1 MKFLRKM
8 LAAGVFVSGILTGSS
23 VLAAEQPLTDHL
35 PDLGASASSQGKTPT
50 MAESLK
56 QDAVCT
62 KCHDENETKPV
73 LSIYA
78 TRHGVK
84 ADARTPTCQAC
95 HGESEAHVKNVEG
108 KETRPAP
115 DVLFGTRS
123 GKNSSFRRSD
133 AEAQNKTCMVCHQNA
148 LGKRTYWAGSQHQ
161 KRNVACVSCHEVHAK
176 DDKVL
181 TKATQPEVCYS
192 CHKEQRAQAQRI
204 STHPIAAGKV
214 GCSDCHNP
222 HGSAGPKLLVK
233 NTVNETCY
241 TCHAEKR
248 GPFLWEHPPAT
259 DDCMNCHT
267 PHGSTNAPLLKA
279 RAPWLCQ
286 QCHGDGA
293 PHPGQV
299 YSAANLPD
307 GAASNNNIGTT
318 AAAQA
323 INPITGTR
331 ITRNN
336 PESRL
341 AFRGCPNCHS
351 QIHGSNHP
359 GGNRF
364 LR

>member
-1 MKFLRKM
+1 MRLIKKLFAAAAFTGALW
-8 LAAGVFVSGILTGSS
+8 LPLPATAAG
-23 VLAAEQPLTDHL
+23 ADKL
-35 PDLGASASSQGKTPT
+35 PDMGATAPAGV
-50 MAESLK
+50 AESLNK
-56 QDAVCT
+56 DAVCT
-62 KCHDENETKPV
+62 KCHDKNEERPV

-84 ADARTPTCQAC
+84 ADARTPSCQSC
-95 HGESEAHVKNVEG
+95 HGESEAHVKNAEG

-115 DVLFGTRS
+115 DVLYGMKS
-123 GKNSSFRRSD
+123 GKNSSFRRTEP
-133 AEAQNKTCMVCHQNA
+133 AVQNKTCLACHQTA

-161 KRNVACVSCHEVHAK
+161 KRDLPCTGCHEVHTK
-176 DDKVL
+176 EDKVL
-181 TKATQPEVCYS
+181 NKTEQTEVCYA
-192 CHKEQRAQAQRI
+192 CHKEQRAQSHRI

-214 GCSDCHNP
+214 ACSDCHNP

-241 TCHAEKR
+241 QCHAEKR
-248 GPFLWEHPPAT
+248 GPFLWEHPPAV
-259 DDCMNCHT
+259 DNCLNCHT

-299 YSAANLPD
+299 YSGASLPN
-307 GAASNNNIGTT
+307 GEASNNNVGTT
-318 AAAQA
+318 APNTVV
-323 INPITGTR
+323 NPITGTR

-336 PESRL
+336 PAAQL
-341 AFRGCPNCHS
+341 AFRGCPNCHA
-351 QIHGSNHP
+351 QIHGSNNP